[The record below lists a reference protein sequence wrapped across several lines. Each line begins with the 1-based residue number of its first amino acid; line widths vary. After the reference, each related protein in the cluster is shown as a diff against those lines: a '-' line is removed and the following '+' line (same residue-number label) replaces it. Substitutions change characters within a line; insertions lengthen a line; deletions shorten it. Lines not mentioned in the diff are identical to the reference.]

1 MGHYPGSCD
10 LEEGHPSSQG
20 MIRSPA
26 LLTSSRPSWCPG
38 IPLPPRPPAL
48 ISCLGWDLGW
58 GWGFLTEPADYWK
71 MVGVRME
78 RAGTVGGQMKEL

>member
-10 LEEGHPSSQG
+10 LEEGHELPGDDPLSCSADFL
-20 MIRSPA
+20 PA
-26 LLTSSRPSWCPG
+26 LLVSWD
-38 IPLPPRPPAL
+38 PLPPRPPAL